1 VKFDSVVTTSNYKL
15 GDTFSTYIDNTHYLS
30 ISASGAAQ
38 LQIYTNR
45 NGWTATN
52 LGTVHAQGDGTY
64 EISSLAGSGSSTD
77 SSTTSNSGSSFTLLS
92 GLSNVEAIGLNSG
105 VSLNDLKPYDSDKTP
120 QTNIDPKD
128 LANSIIGHTEATLP
142 GSDTVSGG
150 DGNDILFGDLVS
162 FNGIAGE
169 GYQAMQAFVAQQTGV
184 EVSKVTTSN
193 VHQYITE
200 HYQAFD
206 VSGAH
211 DGNDTLLGGAGN
223 DILFGSGGNDV
234 LDGGKGHDILLG
246 GTGNDTLIGGQGN
259 DILIGGSGADTFIWK
274 SGDTG
279 NDVIKDFNASEGDR
293 IDLRDLLQGET
304 GSTIDNFLKISTV
317 DGVSSLQVSSGG
329 KFNSGDAA
337 AATPDVTI
345 KLEGNNW
352 SSANIHNLIAGS
364 DPTIKVDHNNS

>member
-1 VKFDSVVTTSNYKL
+1 M
-15 GDTFSTYIDNTHYLS
+15 
-30 ISASGAAQ
+30 
-38 LQIYTNR
+38 
-45 NGWTATN
+45 
-52 LGTVHAQGDGTY
+52 
-64 EISSLAGSGSSTD
+64 
-77 SSTTSNSGSSFTLLS
+77 
-92 GLSNVEAIGLNSG
+92 
-105 VSLNDLKPYDSDKTP
+105 
-120 QTNIDPKD
+120 
-128 LANSIIGHTEATLP
+128 P
-142 GSDTVSGG
+142 GNDTVSGG

-169 GYQAMQAFVAQQTGV
+169 GYQAMQAFVAKETGV
-184 EVSKVTTSN
+184 DVSKVTTSN

-223 DILFGSGGNDV
+223 DILFGSGGNDL
-234 LDGGKGHDILLG
+234 LDGGKGNDILLG

-259 DILIGGSGADTFIWK
+259 DILIGGSGADTFVWK
-274 SGDTG
+274 AGDTG
-279 NDVIKDFNASEGDR
+279 NDVIKDFKASEGDR

-304 GSTIDNFLKISTV
+304 GSTIDNFLKITTV

-352 SSANIHNLIAGS
+352 STANIHNLIAGS

>member
-1 VKFDSVVTTSNYKL
+1 M
-15 GDTFSTYIDNTHYLS
+15 
-30 ISASGAAQ
+30 
-38 LQIYTNR
+38 
-45 NGWTATN
+45 
-52 LGTVHAQGDGTY
+52 
-64 EISSLAGSGSSTD
+64 
-77 SSTTSNSGSSFTLLS
+77 
-92 GLSNVEAIGLNSG
+92 EAIGLNKG
-105 VSLNDLKPYDSDKTP
+105 VTLDDLKDYDSDKTP
-120 QTNIDPKD
+120 QTNIDPKN
-128 LANSIIGHTEATLP
+128 LADSIIGHTEATLP
-142 GSDTVSGG
+142 GADTVNGA

-169 GYQAMQAFVAQQTGV
+169 GYQSIQAFVAQQSGV

-200 HYQAFD
+200 HYNAFD
-206 VSGAH
+206 VSGAN

-223 DILFGSGGNDV
+223 DIIFGQGGND
-234 LDGGKGHDILLG
+234 LLNGGKGNDILLG
-246 GTGNDTLIGGQGN
+246 GKGNDTLIGGQGN
-259 DILIGGSGADTFIWK
+259 DTLIGGLGGDTFVWK

-279 NDVIKDFNASEGDR
+279 TDVIKDFKASEGDR

-317 DGVSSLQVSSGG
+317 DGVSSLQVSTSG
-329 KFNSGDAA
+329 KFNAGDAA

-352 SSANIHNLIAGS
+352 SNINLNSLIAGS